1 MIEQQLKNLGFSDK
15 EVTVYLAL
23 LRSGK
28 TSPATL
34 AKLTGINRT
43 TVYSV
48 AKELQN
54 RGVITEDLGT
64 KKSELLALPPSDLVV
79 LAQREERQLAEK
91 KRAIESAIKEL
102 EIVAQQTKYSI
113 PKITFIEEDGIEA
126 YLYQRT
132 PEWNRSLK
140 EVNPTWWGFQDDT
153 FVQHYGKWI
162 SWYWEQASD
171 PAIDLKLLS
180 IETDVEK
187 RMQAKGYQNRKIRFW
202 AGLKVDATTWIN
214 GDYLVMIVT
223 NQRPHYLVEIHD
235 ATLARNQRAVFQ
247 RIWRT
252 LDAERGESST
262 SRSAQNE

>member
-1 MIEQQLKNLGFSDK
+1 MIEQQLNNLGFTDK

-23 LRSGK
+23 LRNGK
-28 TSPATL
+28 SNPATL

-48 AKELQN
+48 AKELIN
-54 RGVITEDLGT
+54 RGVITEDLGS
-64 KKSELLALPPSDLVV
+64 KKSELLALPPTELVV

-91 KRAIESAIKEL
+91 RRAIDAAIKEL

-113 PKITFIEEDGIEA
+113 PKITFVEEDGIEP
-126 YLYQRT
+126 YLRQRT

-153 FVQHYGKWI
+153 FVKHYGDWI
-162 SWYWEQASD
+162 SWYWEQAAD

-180 IETDVEK
+180 TETDIEK
-187 RMQAKGYQNRKIRFW
+187 AMQAKGYTNRKIRFW
-202 AGLKVDATTWIN
+202 DGLNIDATTWIN
-214 GDYLVMIVT
+214 GDYVVMIVT

-247 RIWRT
+247 RIWRS
-252 LDAERGESST
+252 LDTEQGSVSATRT
-262 SRSAQNE
+262 SPK